1 MQVRL
6 LLPAI
11 VCAIVCAPAAALAS
25 PSGVVI
31 SGFQVRGPLGGND
44 EYVEIRNT
52 SANPVDISGWK
63 LQGCTAGTAAAP
75 GAPSTRATVGA
86 GIVLS
91 AGQYFLFTNN
101 TASTGYSGTVLG
113 DATYGTGITDF
124 LNSNGAGILLL
135 DSANVRQD
143 GVGSPF
149 SLCREGSGFTTPSS
163 PGGSTYAFVRSQ
175 DTDNNLADFTGPRQ
189 MDPHNRA
196 SATSGGGDGGGS
208 TACTQD
214 GVRIF
219 NIQGRGHL
227 SPVKDQVVCNVPG
240 IVTMLASNGF
250 FMQDGDGD
258 GDVST
263 SDGIFVFTSTAP
275 SVAVGQQVK
284 VKGTVTEFRPGSTFG
299 ATGCPS
305 DSDACGLT
313 TTEIAGPA
321 TITPASNLFTNNTI
335 QPVILGNG
343 GRIPPREYID
353 RGLGGASV
361 ETAASSAYDVAQ
373 DGIDF
378 YESLESMVVQVNNAR
393 AVGPSNSFGEIW
405 LVGDLGANASGV
417 NARGGITVIDHG
429 SYVDSNPERILVD
442 VTGVGGNGIAVNVGD
457 TTPVVNGVM
466 SYGFGN
472 FRILPSALPT
482 FTSANLARA
491 VSTVA
496 AGADRLRIASYNVEN
511 LDTND
516 NDTCDGKPDR
526 DVADGR
532 FKREAQQIVSALGAP
547 DILGIEELQDNSG
560 CVSDG
565 VVDSGATLDLL
576 ISEIVAAGGPQYSYT
591 LINPLNNSD
600 GGVVGGN
607 IRQGLLYNP
616 ARVTFVPGT
625 LGAGDAT
632 TATQLSLDANG
643 KPQLTLSPGRIDPAN
658 DAWRNSR
665 KPLVAT
671 FDFNTHRVLVI
682 VNHLYA
688 KGGDGPLFGRY
699 QPALTPSDNRRI
711 PQAQVLH
718 DFVAQALALTPTA
731 KVVTLGD
738 FNDYDFSTS
747 MSVLTGRSAG
757 NEIMSDLATVLLP
770 PEERYS
776 YVFEGNSQELDH
788 IYATSALMPGAQ
800 FQPVHVNAEYSDQVS
815 DHDPMIASLLLPV
828 PDTTPPS
835 TSANAEPGP
844 NANGW
849 NAGPVTVTLSS
860 ADNSGGSGVASIQ
873 YTTTGAQAGSGS
885 SPTTPAIVGITAEG
899 VTTLGYFA
907 ADRAGNVEPPKSLAV
922 RIDTIAPTS
931 GATATPA
938 ANAAG
943 WNAGPVTLA
952 LDATDGGSGIA
963 SIAYATSGAQAGS
976 GSLAAP
982 GPITVA
988 AEGTTL
994 VTWNAID
1001 KAGNAE
1007 ASHSVTL
1014 RIDVTPPVIAAPAA
1028 ITVDAT
1034 SALGAAVVYGV
1045 SATDNSGVTPR
1056 LACAPA
1062 SGATYAIG
1070 ATDVACTATDVA
1082 GNTSAASFTITVRG
1096 LAEQVARLI
1105 AKLQGFDANA
1115 MPPGLAGALQ
1125 NTWTA
1130 MQRSRN
1136 DTSFCQSLANIA
1148 SQAAKAVDQG
1158 DMQADVAA
1166 GVAGDANRIRAV
1178 EGCR

>member
-1 MQVRL
+1 MQLRL
-6 LLPAI
+6 QLSAI
-11 VCAIVCAPAAALAS
+11 VCAIVCAPASALAS
-25 PSGVVI
+25 PLGVVI
-31 SGFQVRGPLGGND
+31 SQFQVRGPSGGND
-44 EYVEIRNT
+44 EFVEIRNT
-52 SANPVDISGWK
+52 SSNPVDISGWK
-63 LQGCTAGTAAAP
+63 LQGCTAGTAASP
-75 GAPSTRATVGA
+75 GSPSTRVTVGS
-86 GIVLS
+86 GVVLS
-91 AGQYFLFTNN
+91 AGQYFLFTNS
-101 TASTGYSGTVLG
+101 TASTGYSGAVPG

-124 LNSNGAGILLL
+124 LNTNGAGIQLL
-135 DSANVRQD
+135 DATNVRQD

-149 SLCREGSGFTTPSS
+149 SLCREGTGFTTTTSS
-163 PGGSTYAFVRSQ
+163 SSTAYFRNQ
-175 DTDNNLADFTGPRQ
+175 DTDNNLADFAARA

-196 SATSGGGDGGGS
+196 SPTTGGGDGGGS

-214 GVRIF
+214 GIRIF
-219 NIQGRGHL
+219 AIQGRGHL

-240 IVTMLASNGF
+240 IVTMLAANGF

-258 GDVST
+258 GDPAT
-263 SDGIFVFTSTAP
+263 SDGVFVFTGAAP

-321 TITPASNLFTNNTI
+321 TITPASNLFANNTI

-361 ETAASSAYDVAQ
+361 EVAPSSAYDATQ

-405 LVGDLGANASGV
+405 LVGDMGANASGV
-417 NARGGITVIDHG
+417 NSRGGLTVIDHG
-429 SYVDSNPERILVD
+429 SYVDNNPERILVD
-442 VTGVGGNGIAVNVGD
+442 VTTVGGNGLAVNVGD
-457 TTPVVNGVM
+457 TTPVVTGIM

-472 FRILPSALPT
+472 FRILPTALPT
-482 FTSANLARA
+482 FTSANLART
-491 VSTVA
+491 VSTVG

-532 FKREAQQIVSALGAP
+532 FKREAQQIVAALGSP

-591 LINPLNNSD
+591 LINPLNNDD

-607 IRQGLLYNP
+607 IRQGILYNP

-625 LGAGDAT
+625 AGAGDAT

-643 KPQLTLSPGRIDPAN
+643 KPQLTLSPGRIDPTN
-658 DAWRNSR
+658 TAWRNSR

-699 QPALTPSDNRRI
+699 QPTPTPSDNRRI

-718 DFVAQALALTPTA
+718 DFVAQALALAPSA

-738 FNDYDFSTS
+738 FNDFDFTPS
-747 MSVLTGRSAG
+747 MATLTGRASG
-757 NEIMSDLATVLLP
+757 NEILTDLGTALLP

-788 IYATSALMPGAQ
+788 IYVTPALMPDAQ

-835 TSANAEPGP
+835 TSALAAPGANAD
-844 NANGW
+844 GW
-849 NAGPVTVTLSS
+849 NAGPVSVTLS
-860 ADNSGGSGVASIQ
+860 ANDNTGGSGVASISWSMA
-873 YTTTGAQAGSGS
+873 GAQSGSGTFA
-885 SPTTPAIVGITAEG
+885 SPIAITAEG
-899 VTTLGYFA
+899 STTVTYFA
-907 ADRAGNVEPPKSLAV
+907 TDRAGNAEAPKTLTV
-922 RIDTIAPTS
+922 RIDTIAPS
-931 GATATPA
+931 STAIAAPA

-943 WNAGPVTLA
+943 WNATNVAITLA
-952 LDATDGGSGIA
+952 ASDAGSGVA
-963 SIAYATSGAQAGS
+963 GIAYTLSGAQAGS
-976 GSLAAP
+976 GTLASP
-982 GPITVA
+982 GTVA
-988 AEGTTL
+988 ITAEGATTI
-994 VTWNAID
+994 TWFATD

-1007 ASHSVTL
+1007 APHALAVN
-1014 RIDVTPPVIAAPAA
+1014 IDKTAPVLTVPAA
-1028 ITVDAT
+1028 ILVDAT
-1034 SALGAAVVYGV
+1034 STLGAAVIYGV
-1045 SATDNSGVTPR
+1045 TATDNSGLAPR
-1056 LACAPA
+1056 LACSPA

-1070 ATDVACTATDVA
+1070 TTSVACTATDAA
-1082 GNTSAASFTITVRG
+1082 GNAATARFTVTVRS
-1096 LAEQVARLI
+1096 LDEQVARFV
-1105 AKLQGFDANA
+1105 AVLQSLDNHA
-1115 MPPGLAGALQ
+1115 MPPGLANAVR
-1125 NTWTA
+1125 NTYA
-1130 MQRSRN
+1130 VYVKN
-1136 DTSFCQSLANIA
+1136 GNNNSFCSALENVATSAANNAASGDLA
-1148 SQAAKAVDQG
+1148 
-1158 DMQADVAA
+1158 ADVAA
-1166 GVAGDANRIRAV
+1166 SIAAGTQRMRTFV
-1178 EGCR
+1178 GCAS